1 MRLCRI
7 ATEVGVLTRLRI
19 ATRLLAMIA
28 ALLVALPLHGTWRL
42 FRQRSPWPP
51 IFLGWI
57 ARIVGVRLSVVGTPV
72 RRDVLYL
79 ANHQSWLDILTISG
93 ASGAAFVAK
102 GELAD
107 VPLVGWLC
115 TLNHTVFVDRGDR
128 LGVARQ
134 VDQLRSALAADHPVT
149 IFPEGTTDGGGTQLL
164 PFKAALLGAIDPPA
178 PGLMVQPLYLDYGA
192 ATPDIAWIG
201 VEPGST
207 NALRVL
213 GRKGRIDATL
223 HFLPAFDPAGLGRKL
238 VAKRAREA
246 IEAVMTRSR

>member
-1 MRLCRI
+1 MTATVRI
-7 ATEVGVLTRLRI
+7 AARL
-19 ATRLLAMIA
+19 AAMALSLA
-28 ALLVALPLHGTWRL
+28 VALPLHGLWRL

-57 ARIVGVRLSVVGTPV
+57 ARIVGVRLTVVGTPV

-107 VPLVGWLC
+107 VPVVGWLC
-115 TLNHTVFVDRGDR
+115 KLNHTVFVDRGDR

-149 IFPEGTTDGGGTQLL
+149 IFPEGTTDGAGVELL

-178 PGLMVQPLYLDYGA
+178 PGLMVQPVYLDYGSA
-192 ATPDIAWIG
+192 RGDIAWIG
-201 VEPGST
+201 VEPGQT
-207 NALRVL
+207 NARRVL
-213 GRKGRIDATL
+213 ARQGRIPATL
-223 HFLPAFDPAGLGRKL
+223 HFLPPFDPAGLGRKV
-238 VAKRAREA
+238 VAGKAREA
-246 IEAVMTRSR
+246 IESVMARSN

>member
-1 MRLCRI
+1 MLI
-7 ATEVGVLTRLRI
+7 
-19 ATRLLAMIA
+19 
-28 ALLVALPLHGTWRL
+28 ALLVALPLHGGWRL

-57 ARIVGVRLSVVGTPV
+57 ARIVGVRTRIVGTPV
-72 RRDVLYL
+72 PRDVLYL

-115 TLNHTVFVDRGDR
+115 RLNHTIFVDRGDR

-178 PGLMVQPLYLDYGA
+178 PGLMVQPLYLDYGD

-201 VEPGST
+201 VEPGSV

-213 GRKGRIDATL
+213 GRGGHIAATL
-223 HFLPAFDPAGLGRKL
+223 HFLPAFDPAGMGRKG
-238 VAKRAREA
+238 VAARAREA
-246 IEAVMTRSR
+246 IEAVMT